1 MSLQSAPDEMIAG
14 ISCFYGNC
22 SPMNQKTVR
31 WQSFSRSRLTP
42 GFSYIPHPLKKK
54 KKRKICTMCFLL
66 RTKKKK
72 KKKMGTQ
79 VFSCMGYIILSCKFS
94 SGQTISCCISGMEVN
109 EFPQMMLAK
118 QWSACDLISSIMM

>member
-1 MSLQSAPDEMIAG
+1 M
-14 ISCFYGNC
+14 
-22 SPMNQKTVR
+22 
-31 WQSFSRSRLTP
+31 P
-42 GFSYIPHPLKKK
+42 GFSYIPHPRNKKK
-54 KKRKICTMCFLL
+54 KKGKKLHNVFLVMN
-66 RTKKKK
+66 KKKK
-72 KKKMGTQ
+72 EMGTQ